1 MRVLLCGMN
10 HRSAPVEVRER
21 FAVEDPRAALEKLR
35 GRSAIA
41 EAVLLSTCNRVEVV
55 VATREPATA
64 EAALR
69 AFFQGEIA
77 GDAPLPGDL
86 EDYLYALRDADAVLH
101 LFRVASSIDSLVV
114 GEAQI
119 LGQVKQAFRVAAD
132 AGTCGPVL
140 SRLFQAAF
148 AVAKRVRTETAV
160 AERPV
165 SVARVAVELGR
176 QIFESLQGKVALLIG
191 AGEMI
196 EAALVALRHDG
207 LAEVRVANRT
217 RERAAELA
225 RRFQG
230 SAHGLGELPGLLAEA
245 DVVLSCIGGQR
256 PLLSRGDLAAAMRR
270 RGHRPL
276 FLLDIGV
283 PRNVDPAVHDLPG
296 VYLYDLDDLS
306 GLAEANTR
314 ERRREVLRAEA
325 LVLEARAEFLAWMQ
339 SLAAVP
345 TIRRIRARAESIRR
359 GELERAL
366 RRLVLDDR
374 SREAVDALTR
384 AIVNKILHAP
394 VSRLR
399 GLGEDEGGLAHLE
412 AACHLFALDDPNAPG
427 ADADHRA
434 EPGRR
439 EAAAGRRA
447 GSAGFDPGAA
457 LPKAGAGTGAKAGPG
472 DPEPEADRGEG
483 GNGEGR

>member
-1 MRVLLCGMN
+1 MKVLLCGMN

-21 FAVEDPRAALEKLR
+21 FAVEDPRATLEKLR
-35 GRSAIA
+35 GRSALA
-41 EAVLLSTCNRVEVV
+41 EAALISTCNRVEVV
-55 VATREPATA
+55 AATREPAAA
-64 EAALR
+64 EEALH
-69 AFFQGEIA
+69 AFFRAELA
-77 GDAPLPGDL
+77 GDVPLPGEL
-86 EDYLYALRDADAVLH
+86 EDYLYTYRDADAVLH

-114 GEAQI
+114 GEPQI
-119 LGQVKQAFRVAAD
+119 LGQVKQAFRVAVE

-140 SRLFQAAF
+140 SRLFQAGF

-176 QIFESLQGKVALLIG
+176 QIFESLEGKVALLIG

-196 EAALVALRHDG
+196 EAALLALRDDG

-225 RRFQG
+225 RRFRAT
-230 SAHGLGELPGLLAEA
+230 AHGLAELPELLAEA

-256 PLLSRGDLAAAMRR
+256 PLLTCEGLAALVRR

-276 FLLDIGV
+276 FVLDIGV
-283 PRNVDPAVHDLPG
+283 PRNVEPAANDLPG

-306 GLAEANTR
+306 EVAESNTR

-325 LVLEARAEFLAWMQ
+325 LLLEAREEFLAWMQ
-339 SLAAVP
+339 GLAAVP
-345 TIRRIRARAESIRR
+345 TIRRLRARAEAVRR
-359 GELERAL
+359 RELERTL
-366 RRLVLDDR
+366 RRVELDER
-374 SREAVDALTR
+374 GREAVDALTR
-384 AIVNKILHAP
+384 AIVNKLLHAP

-412 AACHLFALDDPNAPG
+412 AARHLFALDDPDAPG
-427 ADADHRA
+427 AEADADA
-434 EPGRR
+434 DVPP
-439 EAAAGRRA
+439 
-447 GSAGFDPGAA
+447 GSATAA
-457 LPKAGAGTGAKAGPG
+457 LAPASRGGRAPGTEGGAGARRGGGSSSGGP
-472 DPEPEADRGEG
+472 PEADGE
-483 GNGEGR
+483 GEGR